1 MNGCKVFFAIYTII
15 ALYGCIG
22 GGIFTDGDIIEIPK
36 PGEIH
41 CIVKFPV
48 YGPLPQVFRVY
59 VNEKNG
65 MQKG

>member
-1 MNGCKVFFAIYTII
+1 MAEYFGR
-15 ALYGCIG
+15 
-22 GGIFTDGDIIEIPK
+22 DIEFISDDSKIELPK

-59 VNEKNG
+59 VDEKRWYVERVN
-65 MQKG
+65 

>member
-1 MNGCKVFFAIYTII
+1 MAEYFGRDIEFVS
-15 ALYGCIG
+15 
-22 GGIFTDGDIIEIPK
+22 DGDKIELPK

-59 VNEKNG
+59 VDEKRWYVDRVN
-65 MQKG
+65 